1 MLALEINID
10 TWPRN
15 LMLGCKKKGMSK
27 ESRPPHRNR
36 WTKDLLLNREQV
48 CPACHLNFGTTKA
61 GDAHLIGEFGIDR
74 RCANPNDVGL
84 VSVENKFS
92 TLVWR
97 FPND

>member
-1 MLALEINID
+1 MEISID
-10 TWPRN
+10 TWLRN
-15 LMLGCKKKGMSK
+15 LMPGCKKKGMSK

-61 GDAHLIGEFGIDR
+61 GDAHRIGEFGIDR

-84 VSVENKFS
+84 VSVMNKFS

-97 FPND
+97 FPE